1 MSIPKN
7 ILLINTFETFVIF
20 SEKKFDENSQL
31 FRRSH
36 AKFTFEKKIHRNA
49 SRYSDDSSSA
59 LSQRKYI
66 QRSHFR
72 LISRKGFFQ
81 SAMFLASALKRGSHP
96 PENILKI

>member
-36 AKFTFEKKIHRNA
+36 AKLTIEKKIHRNA
-49 SRYSDDSSSA
+49 SRYSDDSSSESIYSA
-59 LSQRKYI
+59 TSFPGLSPGNEVVYSVHWI
-66 QRSHFR
+66 YMMTPVLH
-72 LISRKGFFQ
+72 
-81 SAMFLASALKRGSHP
+81 
-96 PENILKI
+96 